1 MQNFKQE
8 QNSDEKKV
16 REYINKYIKELQ
28 RHFDMSDRKMRIIL
42 YKVYKDLSP
51 FAFLGIFMKNW
62 FCMLKS
68 FCNKLKRK
76 HHGD

>member
-8 QNSDEKKV
+8 QKSDEKKV
-16 REYINKYIKELQ
+16 REYISKYIKELQ

-51 FAFLGIFMKNW
+51 LAFLGVFMKNW
-62 FCMLKS
+62 FSMLKS
-68 FCNKLKRK
+68 FCNKLKRNQ
-76 HHGD
+76 HGD